1 MLRGRG
7 ITGTSDYPTTFV
19 GIFRRVLAEE
29 GPRALYRGYMA
40 YMLAI
45 VFWMSALPAGTDF
58 VMNVGPYLTDQ
69 IQNRGKLRQAQ
80 LDRQQKK
87 FEEEDIDEFD
97 DDDDD
102 FDDEDDEEEY
112 D

>member
-1 MLRGRG
+1 
-7 ITGTSDYPTTFV
+7 
-19 GIFRRVLAEE
+19 
-29 GPRALYRGYMA
+29 MA

-87 FEEEDIDEFD
+87 FEEEDMDEFD

-112 D
+112 DQRRFVKN

>member
-69 IQNRGKLRQAQ
+69 IQNRGKLRQA
-80 LDRQQKK
+80 
-87 FEEEDIDEFD
+87 
-97 DDDDD
+97 
-102 FDDEDDEEEY
+102 
-112 D
+112 